1 MLELLTQP
9 VTSVIARHLK
19 LEPSRIAA
27 LYAPPGKGFAG
38 DLALPC
44 FQLAKA
50 AGMSP
55 PALAAEL
62 SAVLAGL
69 DLGLK
74 AEQAGPFVNLTF
86 APARVASRLL
96 PELSA
101 DPSVVLRATVGAGQT
116 VCIDYSSPNIAKHMA
131 FHHLRGTMIG
141 NALSRCYAAAGY
153 KVVRINFLGDWGT
166 AFGRLIAGFKRENL
180 TIADVERAPDKVTFL
195 NDLYVRISQAEQAD
209 PSVSEQAR
217 VWSKK
222 LEDGDP
228 EVRAIWAALR
238 QASIDELMKIYALLG
253 VDFDSWN
260 GEAHYNDKTAPLVEE
275 LEAKGLTRVDE
286 GATVVDLSGFGLE
299 KPALIRRADGGSF
312 YATRDIAACDDRFR
326 EFAFDRSLYVV
337 DLGQSLHFKEWFTIV
352 KLLER
357 PYAARLRHVGF
368 GIVLMWND
376 EPGPGLPA
384 GWGRGRSRGGRV
396 MLLRDV
402 LEEAIERARAIVTE
416 KNPDL
421 PERER
426 DAIARAV
433 GVGALVFNDLKNAR
447 TNDVKFK
454 FEDAL
459 SMQGET
465 GPYLQYAHARLCS
478 IERKF
483 AEQHGR
489 PRAFDAARLSRE
501 EEKQVFLA
509 VARLRSRLE
518 RTVETDEP
526 SVLAQGL
533 LALAG
538 SVASWLTA
546 GNQDASMRVLCS
558 DAELA
563 SARYGLVRVARVA
576 LGQGLQLLG
585 LEAPERM

>member
-9 VTSVIARHLK
+9 ITTLIARHLNV
-19 LEPSRIAA
+19 ESARVDS
-27 LYAPPGKGFAG
+27 LYAPPGKGFTG

-50 AGMSP
+50 RNVAP
-55 PALAAEL
+55 AALAAEL
-62 SAVLAGL
+62 CSVIAGSDLGASAV
-69 DLGLK
+69 
-74 AEQAGPFVNLTF
+74 QAGPFVNLTF
-86 APARVASRLL
+86 APARVATRLL
-96 PELSA
+96 PQLA
-101 DPSVVLRATVGAGQT
+101 VDPLLALRSHVGEGRT
-116 VCIDYSSPNIAKHMA
+116 VCIDFSSPNIAKHMA

-153 KVVRINFLGDWGT
+153 RVVRINFLGDWGT

-180 TIADVERAPDKVTFL
+180 TIDDVARAPDKVTFL
-195 NDLYVRISQAEQAD
+195 NDLYVRISQAEAVD

-222 LEDGDP
+222 LEEGDP

-260 GEAHYNDKTAPLVEE
+260 GEAYYNDKTDPLVAE
-275 LEAKGLTRVDE
+275 LEQKGLTRVDD
-286 GATVVDLSGFGLE
+286 GATVVDLEAFGLE
-299 KPALIRRADGGSF
+299 KPSLVRRADGGSF
-312 YATRDIAACDDRFR
+312 YSTRDIAAADDRYR
-326 EFAFDRSLYVV
+326 QFAFHRSLYVV
-337 DLGQSLHFKEWFTIV
+337 DLGQSLHFKEWFAIV
-352 KLLER
+352 KLLGR
-357 PYAARLRHVGF
+357 PYANSLRHVGF

-376 EPGPGLPA
+376 EPGPGLTV

-402 LEEAIERARAIVTE
+402 LEEAIERARAIVAE
-416 KNPDL
+416 KSPEL
-421 PERER
+421 PGRER
-426 DAIARAV
+426 DDIARAV
-433 GVGALVFNDLKNAR
+433 GIGALVFNDLKNAR

-483 AEQHGR
+483 AELHGV
-489 PRAFDAARLSRE
+489 PLPFDATRLSRE

-509 VARLRSRLE
+509 VARLRTRLE
-518 RTVETDEP
+518 RTVESDEP
-526 SVLAQGL
+526 SVMAQAL
-533 LALAG
+533 LALAW

-546 GNQDASMRVLCS
+546 GNQEPAMRVLS
-558 DAELA
+558 PDAELA
-563 SARYGLVRVARVA
+563 SARHALVRVARVT
-576 LGQGLQLLG
+576 LGEGLRLLG
-585 LEAPERM
+585 LEAPLRM